1 MGKRGSGEER
11 LIHLDPSSYPFSHF
25 LLSLFQQFTFSSF
38 SCKFDPSG
46 ESIMLYLSQVLS
58 RPIRDL
64 EGESV
69 ASIKDVIVR
78 LGEEDHPQVT
88 GLVARYRRRDFF
100 VSRWRITEFNEL
112 GVRLNSDI
120 LDLRPFVRREGEVLL
135 ARNVLDKQLIDVDGK
150 RVVRVNDV
158 QIIEAAGQ
166 WRVTGADVS
175 LQGLWRRL
183 APAGFR
189 GTRRPVEVIDWS
201 DVGYLAT
208 DAATVQLKSASG
220 KLARLH
226 PVEIARLAEALSY
239 HHGSEVVESLD
250 DETAA
255 ETLEEMPAAQQARI
269 LADMDEERAA
279 DILEWMSPDEAADV
293 LGDLPE
299 EKAEELLG
307 LMEGEEQADVA
318 ELLPYEDDTAGGLM
332 TTEFVTLPRE
342 LTVGEALA
350 RLREMAET
358 PNMIYYLYVVEAEG
372 SWKLIGV
379 IALRSLILA
388 DPEAP
393 LANVM
398 RSEFQSAHP
407 DEPGKEV
414 AHRIAEYNLL
424 ALPVIDRSG
433 DILGIITVDD
443 AMEILLPKDWRQRL
457 PRLFS

>member
-1 MGKRGSGEER
+1 M
-11 LIHLDPSSYPFSHF
+11 
-25 LLSLFQQFTFSSF
+25 
-38 SCKFDPSG
+38 
-46 ESIMLYLSQVLS
+46 S

-64 EGESV
+64 EGERV
-69 ASIKDVIVR
+69 ATIKDVIVR
-78 LGEEDHPQVT
+78 LGKEDHPPLI
-88 GLVARYRRRDFF
+88 GLLARYRRRDFF
-100 VSRWRITEFNEL
+100 VSRWRITEFNEQ
-112 GVRLNSDI
+112 GARLNSDI
-120 LDLRPFVRREGEVLL
+120 LDLRPFVRRDGEVLL
-135 ARNVLDKQLIDVDGK
+135 ARNVLDKQLIDVNGK

-158 QIIEAAGQ
+158 QIIHAADE

-183 APAGFR
+183 APPGLM
-189 GTRRPVEVIDWS
+189 GTRKPVEVIDWS
-201 DVGYLAT
+201 NVGYLAT
-208 DAATVQLKSASG
+208 DEATVRLKSSSD

-255 ETLEEMPAAQQARI
+255 ETLEEMPAERQAQI
-269 LADMDEERAA
+269 LGDMDEERAA

-307 LMEGEEQADVA
+307 LMDDQEQAEVA

-342 LTVGEALA
+342 LTAAEALA
-350 RLREMAET
+350 RLREMAQT
-358 PNMIYYLYVVEAEG
+358 PNMIYYLYVVEGEG
-372 SWKLIGV
+372 SWQLSGV

-388 DPEAP
+388 DPQAP
-393 LANVM
+393 LDEVM
-398 RSEFQSAHP
+398 RSEFQTAHP
-407 DEPGKEV
+407 DEPAREV
-414 AHRIAEYNLL
+414 AQRIAEYNLL
-424 ALPVIDRSG
+424 ALPVVDQAG

-457 PRLFS
+457 PRLFG

>member
-1 MGKRGSGEER
+1 
-11 LIHLDPSSYPFSHF
+11 
-25 LLSLFQQFTFSSF
+25 
-38 SCKFDPSG
+38 
-46 ESIMLYLSQVLS
+46 MLYLSQVLG

-64 EGESV
+64 EGERV
-69 ASIKDVIVR
+69 ATVKDVIVR
-78 LGEEDHPQVT
+78 LGEDDHPPVT
-88 GLVARYRRRDFF
+88 GVVARYRRRDFF
-100 VSRWRITEFNEL
+100 ILRWRMNDL
-112 GVRLNSDI
+112 NQQGVRLNSDL

-135 ARNVLDKQLIDVDGK
+135 ARDVLDKQLIDVDGK

-158 QIIEAAGQ
+158 QIIEAAGE

-183 APAGFR
+183 APSGFV
-189 GTRRPVEVIDWS
+189 GTKRPVEVLDWA

-208 DAATVQLKSASG
+208 DAATVQLKSSSG

-239 HHGSEVVESLD
+239 HHGSEVVEALD

-255 ETLEEMPAAQQARI
+255 ETLEEMQAERQARI
-269 LADMDEERAA
+269 LGDMDQERAA

-307 LMEGEEQADVA
+307 LMDQEEQADVA

-372 SWKLIGV
+372 SWKLMGV

-388 DPEAP
+388 DPAMP
-393 LANVM
+393 LEDAM
-398 RSEFQSAHP
+398 RTKFQKAEP
-407 DEPGKEV
+407 DEPAKEV
-414 AHRIAEYNLL
+414 AQRIAEYNLL
-424 ALPVIDRSG
+424 ALPVIDESG

-457 PRLFS
+457 PRLFG

>member
-1 MGKRGSGEER
+1 
-11 LIHLDPSSYPFSHF
+11 
-25 LLSLFQQFTFSSF
+25 
-38 SCKFDPSG
+38 
-46 ESIMLYLSQVLS
+46 MLYLSQVLG

-64 EGESV
+64 EGERV
-69 ASIKDVIVR
+69 ATIKDVIVR
-78 LGEEDHPQVT
+78 LGADDHPPVT

-100 VSRWRITEFNEL
+100 LPRWRITELNQH

-120 LDLRPFVRREGEVLL
+120 LDLRPFVRRESEVLL
-135 ARNVLDKQLIDVDGK
+135 ARDVLDKQLIDVDGK

-158 QIIEAAGQ
+158 QIIEAAGD

-183 APAGFR
+183 APAGFA
-189 GTRRPVEVIDWS
+189 GTKKPVEVLDWA

-208 DAATVQLKSASG
+208 DAATVQLKSSSD

-239 HHGSEVVESLD
+239 HHGSEVVEALD

-255 ETLEEMPAAQQARI
+255 ETLEEMPSESQARI
-269 LADMDEERAA
+269 LGDMDQERAA

-307 LMEGEEQADVA
+307 LMEQDEQADVA

-332 TTEFVTLPRE
+332 TTEFVTLPRD
-342 LTVGEALA
+342 LSSGDALA
-350 RLREMAET
+350 RLRQMAET
-358 PNMIYYLYVVEAEG
+358 PNMIYYLYVVDQEG
-372 SWKLIGV
+372 SWRLVGV

-388 DPEAP
+388 DPSAP
-393 LANVM
+393 LEEVM
-398 RSEFQSAHP
+398 RTDLQYAYP
-407 DEPGKEV
+407 GEPAKEV
-414 AHRIAEYNLL
+414 SQRMAEYNLL
-424 ALPVIDRSG
+424 ALPVVDQSG
-433 DILGIITVDD
+433 EILGIITVDD

-457 PRLFS
+457 PRLFG

>member
-1 MGKRGSGEER
+1 
-11 LIHLDPSSYPFSHF
+11 
-25 LLSLFQQFTFSSF
+25 
-38 SCKFDPSG
+38 
-46 ESIMLYLSQVLS
+46 MLYLSQVLS

-64 EGESV
+64 EGDRV
-69 ASIKDVIVR
+69 ATVKDVIVR
-78 LGEEDHPQVT
+78 LGEEDHPPLI

-100 VSRWRITEFNEL
+100 VSRWRITEFNEH

-120 LDLRPFVRREGEVLL
+120 LDLRPFVRRDGEVLL

-158 QIIEAAGQ
+158 QIIHAAGE

-183 APAGFR
+183 APAGLI
-189 GTRRPVEVIDWS
+189 GTRKPVEVIDWS
-201 DVGYLAT
+201 NVGYLAT
-208 DAATVQLKSASG
+208 DEATVKLKSSSD

-255 ETLEEMPAAQQARI
+255 ETLEEMPAERQARI
-269 LADMDEERAA
+269 LGDMDEERAA

-307 LMEGEEQADVA
+307 LMEDEEQAEVA

-358 PNMIYYLYVVEAEG
+358 PNMIYYLYVVEGEG
-372 SWKLIGV
+372 SWQLSGV

-388 DPEAP
+388 DPSVP
-393 LANVM
+393 LDEVM
-398 RSEFQSAHP
+398 RSEFQRAHP
-407 DEPGKEV
+407 DEPAKEV
-414 AHRIAEYNLL
+414 AQRIAEYNLL
-424 ALPVIDRSG
+424 ALPVVDESG

-457 PRLFS
+457 PRLFG

>member
-1 MGKRGSGEER
+1 
-11 LIHLDPSSYPFSHF
+11 
-25 LLSLFQQFTFSSF
+25 
-38 SCKFDPSG
+38 
-46 ESIMLYLSQVLS
+46 MLYLSQVLG

-64 EGESV
+64 EGERV
-69 ASIKDVIVR
+69 ATIKDVIVR
-78 LGEEDHPQVT
+78 LGEHDHPPVT
-88 GLVARYRRRDFF
+88 GVVARYRRRDFF
-100 VSRWRITEFNEL
+100 LPRWRITAL
-112 GVRLNSDI
+112 SDSGVRLNSDI

-135 ARNVLDKQLIDVDGK
+135 ARDVLDKQLIDVDGK

-158 QIIEAAGQ
+158 QLIEAGGD

-183 APAGFR
+183 APAGLMGSSR
-189 GTRRPVEVIDWS
+189 AVEVLDWS

-208 DAATVQLKSASG
+208 DAATVQLKSSSD

-255 ETLEEMPAAQQARI
+255 ETLEEMPSERQARI
-269 LADMDEERAA
+269 IGDMDEERAA

-307 LMEGEEQADVA
+307 LMEDQEQADVA

-332 TTEFVTLPRE
+332 TTEFVTLPRD
-342 LTVGEALA
+342 LTSGEALA

-358 PNMIYYLYVVEAEG
+358 PNMIYYLYVVEGEG
-372 SWKLIGV
+372 SWSLVGV
-379 IALRSLILA
+379 IALRNLILA
-388 DPEAP
+388 DEQMP
-393 LANVM
+393 LADVM
-398 RSEFQSAHP
+398 RTDIQTAHP
-407 DEPGKEV
+407 NEPANEV
-414 AHRIAEYNLL
+414 AQRIAEYNLL
-424 ALPVIDRSG
+424 ALPVVDETG

-457 PRLFS
+457 PKFIG

>member
-1 MGKRGSGEER
+1 
-11 LIHLDPSSYPFSHF
+11 
-25 LLSLFQQFTFSSF
+25 
-38 SCKFDPSG
+38 
-46 ESIMLYLSQVLS
+46 MLYLSQVLG

-64 EGESV
+64 EGERV
-69 ASIKDVIVR
+69 ATVKDVIVR
-78 LGEEDHPQVT
+78 LGEDDHPPVT
-88 GLVARYRRRDFF
+88 GVVARYRRRDFF
-100 VSRWRITEFNEL
+100 ILRWRMNDL
-112 GVRLNSDI
+112 NQQGVRLNSDL

-135 ARNVLDKQLIDVDGK
+135 ARDVLDKQLIDVDGK

-158 QIIEAAGQ
+158 QIIEAAGE

-183 APAGFR
+183 APSGFV
-189 GTRRPVEVIDWS
+189 GTKRPVEVLDWA

-208 DAATVQLKSASG
+208 DAATVQLKSSSG

-239 HHGSEVVESLD
+239 HHGSEVVEALD

-255 ETLEEMPAAQQARI
+255 ETLEEMQAERQARI
-269 LADMDEERAA
+269 LGDMDQERAA

-307 LMEGEEQADVA
+307 LMDQEEQADVA

-372 SWKLIGV
+372 SWKLMGV

-388 DPEAP
+388 DPAMP
-393 LANVM
+393 LEDAM
-398 RSEFQSAHP
+398 RTKFQKAEP
-407 DEPGKEV
+407 DEPAKDV
-414 AHRIAEYNLL
+414 AQRIAEYNLL
-424 ALPVIDRSG
+424 ALPVIDESG

-443 AMEILLPKDWRQRL
+443 AMEILLPRDWRQRL
-457 PRLFS
+457 PRFFG